1 VPFRL
6 YSRKGFNGGGMVER
20 RRVGTFLTLTVYSL
34 ILLVPITW
42 MVLTAFK
49 TPQELFRNRYG
60 FPEVWRFENFA
71 EAIRVARI
79 PQYFMNT
86 VIVVAVVFVFAVS
99 LAAMAGYVLTRFSFR
114 WRSGIRVFFIAGLT
128 VPVQAVVVPI
138 YSMAIRLGA
147 VNNLFYLGLVNAAF
161 SLPLCVL
168 ILSSFIQ
175 QIPAPVEES
184 AIIDGC
190 SRLQVLLYIVLPTI
204 REGIIS
210 ATVLVGLHAWN
221 GLLLPLLLLSRDSV
235 KTISIGMRSFFTQF
249 GSSPTL
255 LMAACLISMLPIL
268 LLYALLQERMIKGLT
283 VGAVKG

>member
-1 VPFRL
+1 
-6 YSRKGFNGGGMVER
+6 MVER
-20 RRVGTFLTLTVYSL
+20 RRIGAFLTLSIYSL
-34 ILLVPITW
+34 ILLVPILW
-42 MVLTAFK
+42 MVLTSFK
-49 TPQELFRNRYG
+49 TPQDLFRNRFG
-60 FPEVWRFENFA
+60 LPEIWRIENYV

-79 PQYFMNT
+79 PQYFLNT
-86 VIVVAVVFVFAVS
+86 VLVVAVVFVFSVS
-99 LAAMAGYVLTRFSFR
+99 LAAMAGYVLTRFSFK
-114 WRSGIRVFFIAGLT
+114 WRAPIRVFFLAGLT

-138 YSMAIRLGA
+138 YGMAIRLGA
-147 VNNLFYLGLVNAAF
+147 VNNLLYLGLVNAAF

-175 QIPAPVEES
+175 QIPAAIEES

-190 SRLQVLLYIVLPTI
+190 SRGQVLIHIILPTI

-235 KTISIGMRSFFTQF
+235 KTISIGMRSFFTQY

-268 LLYALLQERMIKGLT
+268 VLYGLLQERMIKGLT
-283 VGAVKG
+283 VGAIKG

>member
-1 VPFRL
+1 
-6 YSRKGFNGGGMVER
+6 MVEK
-20 RRVGTFLTLTVYSL
+20 RRVAAFLTLSVYSL
-34 ILLVPITW
+34 ILIVPITW
-42 MVLTAFK
+42 MILTAFK

-60 FPEVWRFENFA
+60 FPEVWRFDNFV
-71 EAIRVARI
+71 EAIQVARL

-86 VIVVAVVFVFAVS
+86 VVVVAVVFVFAVS
-99 LAAMAGYVLTRFSFR
+99 LAVMAGYVLTRFPFR
-114 WRSGIRVFFIAGLT
+114 WGAAVRVFFIAGLT
-128 VPVQAVVVPI
+128 VPIQAVVVPI
-138 YSMAIRLGA
+138 YSMAIRLNA
-147 VNNLFYLGLVNAAF
+147 VNNLLYLGLVNAAF

-175 QIPAPVEES
+175 QIPAAIEES

-190 SRLQVLLYIVLPTI
+190 SRPQVLLFIILPTV

-210 ATVLVGLHAWN
+210 ATVLVGLNAWN

-235 KTISIGMRSFFTQF
+235 KTISIGMRSFFTQY

-255 LMAACLISMLPIL
+255 LMAACLVSMLPIL

-283 VGAVKG
+283 VGAIKG

>member
-1 VPFRL
+1 
-6 YSRKGFNGGGMVER
+6 MVER
-20 RRVGTFLTLTVYSL
+20 PKVGAFTVLSVYSL
-34 ILLVPITW
+34 ILLLPILW
-42 MVLTAFK
+42 MLITAFK

-60 FPEVWRFENFA
+60 LPEQWMFSNFS
-71 EAIRVARI
+71 EAIAVAQI
-79 PQYFMNT
+79 PRYFMNT
-86 VIVVAVVFVFAVS
+86 VLVVVVVFVFAVG
-99 LAAMAGYVLTRFSFR
+99 LAALAGYVLTRFPFR
-114 WRSGIRVFFIAGLT
+114 WRGAIKLFFIAGLT
-128 VPVQAVVVPI
+128 VPIQAVVVPI
-138 YSMAIRLGA
+138 YSMAIRLNA

-175 QIPAPVEES
+175 QIPAAIEES

-190 SRLQVLLYIVLPTI
+190 SRLQVLLHVILPVI

-221 GLLLPLLLLSRDSV
+221 GLLLPLLLLSRDDM

-255 LMAACLISMLPIL
+255 LMAACFISMLPIL
-268 LLYALLQERMIKGLT
+268 LLYAVLQERMIKGLT
-283 VGAVKG
+283 VGAIKG

>member
-1 VPFRL
+1 
-6 YSRKGFNGGGMVER
+6 MVEKP
-20 RRVGTFLTLTVYSL
+20 RVGAFLTLSIYSL
-34 ILLVPITW
+34 ILLVPLAW

-49 TPQELFRNRYG
+49 TPQELFSNRYG
-60 FPEVWRFENFA
+60 FPQVWRFDNFV
-71 EAIRVARI
+71 EAIRIARI

-86 VIVVAVVFVFAVS
+86 VIVVAVVFVFAVT

-114 WRSGIRVFFIAGLT
+114 WGPAVRIFFIAGLT

-175 QIPAPVEES
+175 QIPAAIEES

-190 SRLQVLLYIVLPTI
+190 SRFQAFLYIILPTI

-221 GLLLPLLLLSRDSV
+221 GLLLPLLLLSRDNV
-235 KTISIGMRSFFTQF
+235 KTISIGMRSFFTQY

-268 LLYALLQERMIKGLT
+268 VLYGLLQERMIKGLT
-283 VGAVKG
+283 VGAIKG